1 MPRLIYFLAHTL
13 LGSPRLV
20 TDDYLPPYVSLSAIL
35 LGACVGGIVAL
46 GLTVAVTATDEAL
59 RVKGEER
66 AKRARRLIYENTG
79 KEVDPPELEKEYKYH
94 LFLSHTWAQGQ
105 TEMRVVKN
113 RLQEMMPT
121 VLSLRVFAVGDAACV
136 HERRCTLVRQIVDL
150 GL

>member
-1 MPRLIYFLAHTL
+1 M
-13 LGSPRLV
+13 
-20 TDDYLPPYVSLSAIL
+20 
-35 LGACVGGIVAL
+35 
-46 GLTVAVTATDEAL
+46 
-59 RVKGEER
+59 KGEER